1 MVFAIGVLH
10 RCQSSLVLCTR
21 IELQIV
27 ITQQL
32 KIRRKA
38 VIGTALSRHFG
49 APCEGWTKERLSKVT
64 RMIQHYVKNDL
75 DSLSMCRVNKLL
87 KVHVFS
93 RSIGYSALIA
103 TVNTFK
109 THRMIAV
116 IVISRGVFHNGSN
129 PD

>member
-10 RCQSSLVLCTR
+10 KCQSSLVLCTR

-49 APCEGWTKERLSKVT
+49 ASCEGWTKERLSKVT
-64 RMIQHYVKNDL
+64 HMIQHYVKNDL
-75 DSLSMCRVNKLL
+75 YSLSMCGVNKLL
-87 KVHVFS
+87 KVYVFS

-109 THRMIAV
+109 TYRMIAV
-116 IVISRGVFHNGSN
+116 IVNIPRRF
-129 PD
+129 PQRE